1 MSFICNN
8 NPDVN
13 ALCSKYEGTKQNYIL
28 TDTVIKVWQNKTS
41 VFREKNYL
49 IMSKVTSGTY
59 CVRYSHAMPFLKFL
73 VQFLTPKISNLHAV
87 LLLLLLLLLLLFF
100 FLMGGH
106 LQSALNLLKYVLP
119 FFNTERTH
127 ALIF

>member
-73 VQFLTPKISNLHAV
+73 GQFLTPKISNLHAV
-87 LLLLLLLLLLLFF
+87 LLLLLLLFFFF
-100 FLMGGH
+100 FLMGDH

-119 FFNTERTH
+119 FF
-127 ALIF
+127 

>member
-73 VQFLTPKISNLHAV
+73 GQFLTPKISNLHAV
-87 LLLLLLLLLLLFF
+87 LLLLLFF
-100 FLMGGH
+100 F
-106 LQSALNLLKYVLP
+106 S
-119 FFNTERTH
+119 FFFFFDGRSPSKCSKLTKICPSFF
-127 ALIF
+127 LIPNEHMP